1 MLNQLMRAQV
11 VSGSKMHLFSVSAWP
26 EDGGIRYR
34 DDSAKDLKFY
44 LRLFNGSGGGS
55 TDQHLINF
63 SRVGNAV
70 C

>member
-1 MLNQLMRAQV
+1 
-11 VSGSKMHLFSVSAWP
+11 MHLFSVSAWP

-44 LRLFNGSGGGS
+44 LRLFNGSGERIYRS
-55 TDQHLINF
+55 AFNF
-63 SRVGNAV
+63 SRVGNVV